1 MKTQSNSK
9 LSTFNKSVLSITI
22 ISVITGGLFALENY
36 RTEKERGEFSDQ
48 VSLYTDFEKVDE
60 ELLVQNVFYNNLNDS
75 SLTTTDINQLAK
87 IAEQNLL
94 LSDEKAAPDVALIAQ
109 DNAPKVD
116 VIAKQSISKEP
127 TTNSKLTHHQ
137 SANNKSKA
145 ELSAEHSAEVLF
157 ELSSTK
163 LTPEYKLVLIEMAEK
178 IKAESNA
185 LWQIV
190 GHTDRSGRAAYN
202 LKLAQQR
209 AKNVL
214 DFLKQQGVNENN
226 LTLVSLGEYQAT
238 QSKSTAYNRNLRKV
252 EVLPYQANIEKLAL
266 TLHKRNKV
274 DQVIQVAA
282 MANTKT
288 EENNVNI
295 KQQNASL
302 LTDKNSSLLTE
313 QNKAAQKTEVASESD
328 KKTDNTK
335 IEALIENKEQ
345 LMGQPMANKIL
356 FNSSITLAN
365 NTSEQPFI
373 LMNYNL

>member
-9 LSTFNKSVLSITI
+9 LSTLNKSVLSIAI

-36 RTEKERGEFSDQ
+36 RTEKERGEFAEQ
-48 VSLYTDFEKVDE
+48 VSLYTDLEKVDE
-60 ELLVQNVFYNNLNDS
+60 ELLVQNVFYNDLNDS
-75 SLTTTDINQLAK
+75 SLITTDINQLAK

-94 LSDEKAAPDVALIAQ
+94 LSDEKVAPDVALIVQ
-109 DNAPKVD
+109 NNAPKID
-116 VIAKQSISKEP
+116 VSVKQSISKEP
-127 TTNSKLTHHQ
+127 TNSKLAHHQ
-137 SANNKSKA
+137 SISNKSKA
-145 ELSAEHSAEVLF
+145 ELSAEVLF

-163 LTPEYKLVLIEMAEK
+163 LTPEYKLVLIEMAEN
-178 IKAESNA
+178 IKAEGNA

-214 DFLKQQGVNENN
+214 NFLKQQGVNENN

-266 TLHKRNKV
+266 TLHKQNKAE
-274 DQVIQVAA
+274 QVIKVTAIA
-282 MANTKT
+282 STKT

-295 KQQNASL
+295 KQQEA
-302 LTDKNSSLLTE
+302 SLLTE
-313 QNKAAQKTEVASESD
+313 QNKAAQKTEVASEPD

-335 IEALIENKEQ
+335 IKGLIENKEQ
-345 LMGQPMANKIL
+345 LIGQPMANKIL
-356 FNSSITLAN
+356 FNSNITLAN